1 MKKAEHTK
9 RTIVE
14 KAAVVFN
21 EKGIAGASIDD
32 ILRASKVA
40 KGCLYGHFESKE
52 ELCYASVDYL
62 FELICTRQDEQ
73 TGKHKSALDRLLA
86 FFDLNKNPL
95 NPYITGGCP
104 IINLATEADD
114 TNPKIKK
121 KLRTVIT
128 KTLLLLTGIMED
140 GIQCGE
146 FSKTLHPES
155 FAMNIVSALE
165 GANAISRIM
174 NSNKPMKNAI
184 NYLKADLLT
193 YCLTER

>member
-1 MKKAEHTK
+1 MKKAENTK
-9 RTIVE
+9 RTIIE
-14 KAAVVFN
+14 KASIVFN

-52 ELCYASVDYL
+52 ELSYASVDHL
-62 FELICTRQDEQ
+62 FELVCNRQDKQ
-73 TGKHKSALDRLLA
+73 TAKHDSALNKLLA

-121 KLRTVIT
+121 KIRNVIAQ
-128 KTLLLLTGIMED
+128 TLSLLTGIMEE
-140 GIQCGE
+140 GIRSGE
-146 FSKTLHPES
+146 FSQTLHPES
-155 FAMNIVSALE
+155 FAMSIISALE

-174 NSNKPMKNAI
+174 NTNKPMHNAI
-184 NYLKADLLT
+184 SYLKADLAR
-193 YCLTER
+193 YCQVQ